1 MHQEASMSRLIGAAL
16 GIGLAALFGAGT
28 AMSEDAADGIAE
40 GIAAALAKELAQ
52 DLAREEAEQSP
63 AQSAPAP
70 APQISQSRR
79 LSALARVL
87 PQGARLF
94 DKGRSTVLELAL
106 SQPVPF
112 RIFTVD
118 APPRLVVDFSEVD
131 WAGFDRLGFEGS
143 DRVGEAHVGLFRP
156 GWSRMVL
163 ELNEPLA
170 LKEAGM
176 QTGAGAPEGG
186 ALVHLLLAPVSAAEF
201 AAEAGVPADALYAG
215 MSARKDLPPAKTR
228 QSGDAPLV
236 VVLDPG
242 HGGIDP
248 GAENGEIDE
257 ADLMLT
263 FARELQEMLVRAGQF
278 EVVLTRSEDVFVPL
292 EERVSIARRAGADV
306 FLSLHADAL
315 AEGRASGATIYT
327 LSDRASDVASQK
339 LAERHDRADLIA
351 GVDLSAQ
358 DDVVANVLMDLART
372 ETAPRADA
380 LADALVAELAPSVG
394 MHKRP
399 RLEAGFSVLK
409 APDIPSVLIELG
421 FLSSP
426 RDLGRLSDPAWRA
439 KAVWA
444 IRDALIKWGEADA
457 AQAQLLRQ

>member
-1 MHQEASMSRLIGAAL
+1 MS
-16 GIGLAALFGAGT
+16 
-28 AMSEDAADGIAE
+28 
-40 GIAAALAKELAQ
+40 
-52 DLAREEAEQSP
+52 
-63 AQSAPAP
+63 QSA
-70 APQISQSRR
+70 R
-79 LSALARVL
+79 LSALARIL
-87 PQGARLF
+87 PQGAQLI
-94 DKGRSTVLELAL
+94 DKGRGAVLELPL

-118 APPRLVVDFSEVD
+118 GPPRLVIDFSEVD
-131 WAGFDRLGFEGS
+131 WTGFDREAFDRSERVEG
-143 DRVGEAHVGLFRP
+143 VHVGLFRP

-163 ELNEPLA
+163 ELNTPLA
-170 LKEAGM
+170 LQEAGM
-176 QTGAGAPEGG
+176 QTGEGAPEGG
-186 ALVHLLLAPVSAAEF
+186 ALVRLRLGAVSAQDF
-201 AAEAGVPADALYAG
+201 AAQAGVPLEAQYAG
-215 MSARKDLPPAKTR
+215 MDAREDLPPAKTR

-426 RDLGRLSDPAWRA
+426 RDLERLRDPAWRA

>member
-118 APPRLVVDFSEVD
+118 APLV
-131 WAGFDRLGFEGS
+131 DRLGFEGS